1 MTKVQLFVLVTAI
14 LILGI
19 ADAGAQATFTLIDT
33 TDYYG
38 SIKSLSDDGT
48 VGVGIDAGAIFR
60 WEASMGSAIEF
71 LPGTVA
77 DDQHVFNTDLSGD
90 GTHIVSNQPDP
101 ISGFWNAAI
110 WSADSGWVHL
120 GTFPDGVA
128 LDGSLSSGW
137 GVNHDG
143 SVVVG
148 YGNDSGSRAQA
159 FRWSASTGM
168 VGLGRSATY
177 GSRGTRV
184 SGDGSVVVG
193 FYQHPTQGYR
203 LAARWVDDQP
213 VEHFLGETDATDALN
228 ISSNG
233 AHIVG
238 NWFTT
243 AFIYDDDGGLENL
256 GLLGGLGADERSVG
270 SAVSDD
276 GTRVVGWDGNP
287 WTGVALGYL
296 WTPDAGMRRLDEV
309 LTEAGANL
317 GDWFIAIVY
326 DISSDGET
334 LAGQAINST
343 THESRGFV
351 ATLPKVLFADG
362 FESGDASAWTSTA
375 EGS

>member
-1 MTKVQLFVLVTAI
+1 
-14 LILGI
+14 
-19 ADAGAQATFTLIDT
+19 
-33 TDYYG
+33 
-38 SIKSLSDDGT
+38 
-48 VGVGIDAGAIFR
+48 
-60 WEASMGSAIEF
+60 
-71 LPGTVA
+71 
-77 DDQHVFNTDLSGD
+77 
-90 GTHIVSNQPDP
+90 
-101 ISGFWNAAI
+101 
-110 WSADSGWVHL
+110 
-120 GTFPDGVA
+120 
-128 LDGSLSSGW
+128 
-137 GVNHDG
+137 
-143 SVVVG
+143 
-148 YGNDSGSRAQA
+148 
-159 FRWSASTGM
+159 M
-168 VGLGRSATY
+168 VGLGRSASY

-193 FYQHPTQGYR
+193 FHQHPTQGYR
-203 LAARWVDDQP
+203 LAARWVDVQP
-213 VEHFLGETDATDALN
+213 VDLFLGETDVADALN
-228 ISSNG
+228 VSSNG

-243 AFIYDDDGGLENL
+243 AFIYDDDGGLRDL

-287 WTGVALGYL
+287 WTGVAFGYL

-334 LAGQAINST
+334 VAGQAINST

-375 EGS
+375 GGN